1 MDKGLLIEG
10 VTKAYGG
17 KPVLAGVDLHVPAGQ
32 IIGVLGVNGTGKT
45 TLARIA
51 SGLLKPDS
59 GAVRLEG
66 REPSR
71 HTRAL
76 VGVTLP
82 DAGWDQLHSAQE
94 LVELHCR
101 LFGWSLH
108 AARERA
114 RSLLLAVGLG
124 PVAERRV
131 RTYSFGMKRRLD
143 FTLATAHDPPILVLD
158 EPTNGID
165 IRGRETIWNEIR
177 RQRSVGKA
185 ILLFSQDM
193 DEVEHCA
200 DLVGFLVTGRL
211 GAHQT
216 PADVRRLSGS
226 FRVRLR
232 LGKEGRPQ
240 QALQVLR
247 EAGVLAGD
255 AEAFVGDEH
264 LEITGGT
271 DMEAMARL
279 STDAVSALTRADHP
293 VFSVS
298 IAPPTLEQAVAQ
310 RI

>member
-114 RSLLLAVGLG
+114 RSLLLAGGGG
-124 PVAERRV
+124 PGGRR
-131 RTYSFGMKRRLD
+131 
-143 FTLATAHDPPILVLD
+143 
-158 EPTNGID
+158 
-165 IRGRETIWNEIR
+165 RGGRH
-177 RQRSVGKA
+177 SVGPKKG
-185 ILLFSQDM
+185 
-193 DEVEHCA
+193 
-200 DLVGFLVTGRL
+200 VGF
-211 GAHQT
+211 
-216 PADVRRLSGS
+216 P
-226 FRVRLR
+226 
-232 LGKEGRPQ
+232 
-240 QALQVLR
+240 
-247 EAGVLAGD
+247 
-255 AEAFVGDEH
+255 VG
-264 LEITGGT
+264 
-271 DMEAMARL
+271 
-279 STDAVSALTRADHP
+279 
-293 VFSVS
+293 
-298 IAPPTLEQAVAQ
+298 
-310 RI
+310 